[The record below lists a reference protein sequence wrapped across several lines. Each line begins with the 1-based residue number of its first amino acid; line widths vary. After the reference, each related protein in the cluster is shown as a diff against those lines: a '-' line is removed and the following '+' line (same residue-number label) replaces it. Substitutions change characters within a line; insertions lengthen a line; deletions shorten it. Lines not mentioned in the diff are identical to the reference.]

1 MLKIAIWNMK
11 GGTGKSTTTL
21 NLGAALAKLKHRTLT
36 IDLDGQRTLSYGLG
50 LDGSEPTALGW
61 LTEGPTEPLD
71 TGIKGLGLIPGDIG
85 MFRLTADHDLFG
97 PSLKGVKGYEV
108 CLMDCPPSLGY
119 PSVQAI
125 LSSDRVL
132 LPTLCEPA
140 ALKGL
145 TEAVALIQGE
155 KRMPIDVLRVRYK
168 PRLVLTREA
177 DERLTAGEALGYRLL
192 ASSIPENITVAE
204 SIAHQVPV
212 SKYDSKSSGSQAYQ
226 ALAEECCQIWGL
238 GR

>member
-1 MLKIAIWNMK
+1 MIKTAIWNMK
-11 GGTGKSTTTL
+11 GGTGKSTTAL
-21 NLGAALAKLKHRTLT
+21 NLGAALAKKHQTLT

-50 LDGSEPTALGW
+50 LDGSEPTALDW
-61 LTEGPTEPLD
+61 LTEGPTAPLK
-71 TGIKGLGLIPGDIG
+71 TTVKGLGLIPGDIG

-97 PSLKGVKGYEV
+97 PSLSGVKGYDI

-132 LPTLCEPA
+132 VPTLCEPA
-140 ALKGL
+140 VLKGL
-145 TEAVALIQGE
+145 MEAVELIKGE
-155 KRMPIDVLRVRYK
+155 KNIPIDVLRVRYK

-177 DERLTAGEALGYRLL
+177 DEQLAAGAERLGYRLL
-192 ASSIPENITVAE
+192 QTTIPENTAVAAA
-204 SIAHQVPV
+204 IAHQVPALV
-212 SKYDSKSSGSQAYQ
+212 YDSKSSGAQAYR

-238 GR
+238 S